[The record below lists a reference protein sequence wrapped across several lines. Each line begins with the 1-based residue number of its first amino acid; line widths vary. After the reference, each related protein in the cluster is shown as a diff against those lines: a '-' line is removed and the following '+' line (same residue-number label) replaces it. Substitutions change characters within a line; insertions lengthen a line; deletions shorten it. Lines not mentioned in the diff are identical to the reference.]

1 MARYIGPKCKLS
13 RALGMD
19 LSLKSNVRAFDSK
32 CKAAKRPGQHGHVKQ
47 RVSDYAAQLRQ
58 KQILRRTYG
67 VLERQ
72 FHNYYKKAAKSKDST
87 GLKLLQLLETRLDN
101 IVYRAGFAATRA
113 EARQLVSHCSILV
126 NGQVV
131 NIPSFQVQVDDVI
144 TVREK
149 AQAQARIVGA
159 LEMSTQRPAVEWLAV
174 DSEKFQVTC
183 KRLPD
188 RSELPSEFNEN
199 LVVELYSK

>member
-19 LSLKSNVRAFDSK
+19 LSLKSGVRAFESK
-32 CKAAKRPGQHGHVKQ
+32 CKAAKRPGQHGHAKQ
-47 RVSDYAAQLRQ
+47 RVSDYGAQLRQ
-58 KQILRRTYG
+58 KQILRRVYG

-72 FHNYYKKAAKSKDST
+72 FHNYYKKAAKSKEST
-87 GLKLLQLLETRLDN
+87 GLKLLQFLEMRLDN
-101 IVYRAGFAATRA
+101 IVYRAGFASTRA

-126 NGQVV
+126 NGEVV
-131 NIPSFQVQVDDVI
+131 NIPSYQVAVNDVI
-144 TVREK
+144 SVREK
-149 AQAQARIVGA
+149 ARDQARIVAA
-159 LEMSTQRPAVEWLAV
+159 LEMSAQRTAVEWLAV
-174 DSEKFQVTC
+174 DVEKFQVTC

-188 RSELPSEFNEN
+188 RTELPSEFNEN